1 MPLAIDIAFVVAG
14 IAVLLVGGD
23 FLVRGAVALAN
34 KAGIPPLLVGLTIVA
49 FGTSAPEMVVS
60 AAAAISNAPGLAVGN
75 IVGSNI
81 ANIFLVLGLPAMLMP
96 MATSAPGI
104 RRNAVIALGAAL
116 LLVAL
121 TWDRSLSLS
130 DGLILGAGIIAY
142 ILYLAI
148 NAGRAQGDPVI
159 AELTEAA
166 TGEHLPHSNARILLL
181 VLAGIVFLPVG
192 ANLIVEGASDIAALM
207 GVSEAVI
214 GLTVI
219 AFGTSLP
226 ELATAAVAALK
237 RHSEVAIGN
246 VIGSNIF
253 NVFAVGGITG
263 ISAGLIRGGAPIEPE
278 FFQLDYWVMIAASV
292 IALALIVRRKPI
304 SRLTG
309 AVLFAGY
316 IGYIAALAYVNLA

>member
-1 MPLAIDIAFVVAG
+1 MPLAIDIVLVIAG

-23 FLVRGAVALAN
+23 FLVRGAVALAS
-34 KAGIPPLLVGLTIVA
+34 KAGIPPLIVGLTIVA

-81 ANIFLVLGLPAMLMP
+81 ANIFLVLGLPAILMP
-96 MATSAPGI
+96 MVTTAPGI

-121 TWDRSLSLS
+121 SWDRNLSLN
-130 DGLILGAGIIAY
+130 DGLILAAGIVAY
-142 ILYLAI
+142 IAYLAI
-148 NAGRAQGDPVI
+148 AASRTKGDPVI

-166 TGEHLPHSNARILLL
+166 TGELPHSNARILFL
-181 VLAGIVFLPVG
+181 VLVGIIALPIG
-192 ANLIVEGASDIAALM
+192 ANLIVEGARDIAALM

-226 ELATAAVAALK
+226 ELATAAVAAMK

-246 VIGSNIF
+246 VIGSNVF

-263 ISAGLIRGGAPIEPE
+263 ISAGLMRGGAPIEPE
-278 FFQLDYWVMIAASV
+278 FFILDFWVMIAASLV
-292 IALALIVRRKPI
+292 VAWLVFSKRPVT
-304 SRLTG
+304 RLTG

-316 IGYIAALAYVNLA
+316 CVYIAALAYINLA